1 MQVNRVRGLYHN
13 HKITPLECATL
24 LRSPMYHTET
34 TESERTVLDRS
45 KMKVKPVEVV
55 TMKTAKEIM
64 LESLKAHD
72 EEDDIMDIDPPPI
85 VVTPAEQYRM
95 TPAAL
100 KYHQKINS
108 KPKISV
114 IRPTK
119 KQQSVLDFI

>member
-1 MQVNRVRGLYHN
+1 
-13 HKITPLECATL
+13 
-24 LRSPMYHTET
+24 MYHTET

-85 VVTPAEQYRM
+85 VGAPVPCDTLAIAQQEFDTTNRFGPKIGINRRRRLERHIKHRG
-95 TPAAL
+95 TDETTLTLL
-100 KYHQKINS
+100 KYS
-108 KPKISV
+108 TADWWELV
-114 IRPTK
+114 Y
-119 KQQSVLDFI
+119 V